1 MPRSHTA
8 STTGGQISRL
18 GMLRSTMTDPPS
30 TITTETRGNVLLI
43 GFNRPEKLNAFTSAM
58 LKALGDAYTQYED
71 DPALRCAVVFAHGKD
86 FTSGLDLAD
95 LAPRVAAGESLWP
108 STGID
113 PWGIEGRERTKPVVL
128 AMQGRVYTL
137 GIELALA
144 SDVRLCSDDASFAQL
159 EIARGIFPFGGAT
172 FRAPAQLGWG
182 NAMRFLLTAEPFG
195 AQEALRIGL
204 VQEAP
209 AREWLLERAVAIAE
223 KIAAQAPLGVKATLD
238 SARLAQ
244 REGDAVASKA
254 LRSEIQKLMATDD
267 AREGLQSFLE
277 RRAGRFSGR

>member
-1 MPRSHTA
+1 MSQSSP
-8 STTGGQISRL
+8 
-18 GMLRSTMTDPPS
+18 
-30 TITTETRGNVLLI
+30 TITTETRGHVLLI
-43 GFNRPEKLNAFTSAM
+43 GFNRPEKLNAFHAEM
-58 LKALGDAYTQYED
+58 LRALGEAYTAYEGD
-71 DPALRCAVVFAHGKD
+71 EALRCAVIFAHGKH
-86 FTSGLDLAD
+86 FTAGLDLASV
-95 LAPRVAAGESLWP
+95 APIVASGQPLWPAAGV
-108 STGID
+108 D
-113 PWGIEGRERTKPVVL
+113 PWGIGEGQVRTKPVVV

-144 SDVRLCSDDASFAQL
+144 SDVRLCAEDATFAQL

-204 VQEAP
+204 VQEVVA
-209 AREWLLERAVAIAE
+209 AEALLERAIAIATT
-223 KIAAQAPLGVKATLD
+223 IAAQAPLGVRATLT
-238 SARLAQ
+238 SARLAA
-244 REGDAVASKA
+244 RDGEEAAARA
-254 LRSEIQKLMATDD
+254 LRAEIVKLMASDD

>member
-1 MPRSHTA
+1 
-8 STTGGQISRL
+8 
-18 GMLRSTMTDPPS
+18 MLAPTMTDETS
-30 TITTETRGNVLLI
+30 TITTETRGLVLLI
-43 GFNRPEKLNAFTSAM
+43 GLNRPAKLNAFTAEM
-58 LKALGDAYTQYED
+58 LAGLGHAYTRYED

-86 FTSGLDLAD
+86 FTAGLDLANV
-95 LAPRVAAGESLWP
+95 APRVAAGEPLWP
-108 STGID
+108 ATGVD
-113 PWGIEGRERTKPVVL
+113 PWGIEGRARTKPVVV

-195 AQEALRIGL
+195 AAEALRIGL

-223 KIAAQAPLGVKATLD
+223 KIAAQAPLGVRATLE
-238 SARLAQ
+238 SSWLAQ
-244 REGDAVASKA
+244 REGDAAAAKA
-254 LRSEIQKLMATDD
+254 LRGEIQKLMATDD
-267 AREGLQSFLE
+267 AREGLQSFVE